1 MGSSIIRPA
10 VAAPLAT
17 VTEQQHST
25 AVAEPERDSTA
36 LPLKRAATAERWD
49 NLQQQQQQ
57 HHQQQ
62 QHSKQPRRAQSQP
75 QLLPQHKQPQHHQQQ
90 QQQPVGALQPAVWL
104 SCPLLARTQVTHD
117 SYIFTFGLRPGE
129 RLGLPVGQH
138 LKLRTRVGGHL
149 AVRSYTPISGAKHS
163 GSFALLIKVYPV
175 ESGAVVSSAASIA
188 GAASSYGGSVYSRRY
203 ALNQSRAPCS
213 GSFCGSSFLPPPTQ
227 VRSLV
232 ASFHSA

>member
-17 VTEQQHST
+17 VAEQQQHS
-25 AVAEPERDSTA
+25 AAAAEPARDSTA
-36 LPLKRAATAERWD
+36 VPLKRAATAERWD
-49 NLQQQQQQ
+49 NLQQQQ

-62 QHSKQPRRAQSQP
+62 QQQEQHSKQPRRAQSQP
-75 QLLPQHKQPQHHQQQ
+75 QLLPQKQLPQQQ

-163 GSFALLIKVYPV
+163 GSFALLIKVYPI

-227 VRSLV
+227 VRLL
-232 ASFHSA
+232 